1 MLFDS
6 KFKIAIVVV
15 FIGLT
20 IISIIGMGIV
30 TTAIFDVENNIITIS
45 DSKLVLG
52 KISLGFYWS
61 LCAIATTLITFN
73 YLSKH

>member
-45 DSKLVLG
+45 DSKLVMG
-52 KISLGFYWS
+52 KIALSFYWG

-73 YLSKH
+73 YIFKN